1 MFKTVRLHFGKDLK
15 VSEVDLVDNSGETVI
30 SILNAEYN
38 KTVDAKV
45 LLSISLLL
53 AAVFSLDARGVSVVT
68 EPVEVTGITETAYLF
83 RFDGDESTR
92 YTVAITFKNAS
103 FSGICVVKN
112 IGTQIA
118 GTIVNEFGIRA
129 FDFTMSQDRRRVKLL
144 TVMKPLDKCLIRK
157 AIARDLKRLFNA
169 TTTDGYVSVDGEKII
184 MRRPGRSYTFS
195 K

>member
-1 MFKTVRLHFGKDLK
+1 MLRF
-15 VSEVDLVDNSGETVI
+15 
-30 SILNAEYN
+30 
-38 KTVDAKV
+38 

-53 AAVFSLDARGVSVVT
+53 VAVFSLDARGVSVVT
-68 EPVEVTGITETAYLF
+68 EPVEVTTETAYLF
-83 RFDGDESTR
+83 RFAGDESTR
-92 YTVAITFKNAS
+92 YTVAITFKTAS

-144 TVMKPLDKCLIRK
+144 AVMKPLDKCLIRK

-169 TTTDGYVSVDGEKII
+169 TTTDEYVSVDGDKIT
-184 MRRPGRSYTFS
+184 MRRPSRSYTFS
-195 K
+195 KMNIQE

>member
-1 MFKTVRLHFGKDLK
+1 MRRF
-15 VSEVDLVDNSGETVI
+15 
-30 SILNAEYN
+30 
-38 KTVDAKV
+38 

-53 AAVFSLDARGVSVVT
+53 VAVFSSDARGVSVVT
-68 EPVEVTGITETAYLF
+68 EPVEVTSLTDATNVSFLF

-92 YTVAITFKNAS
+92 YTVAITFKTAS

-129 FDFTMSQDRRRVKLL
+129 FDFTMNRDRRRVKLL
-144 TVMKPLDKCLIRK
+144 NVMKPIDKCLIRK

-169 TTTDGYVSVDGEKII
+169 TTTDEYVSVDGDKIT
-184 MRRPGRSYTFS
+184 MRRPSRSYTFS
-195 K
+195 KMNIQE

>member
-1 MFKTVRLHFGKDLK
+1 MRRF
-15 VSEVDLVDNSGETVI
+15 
-30 SILNAEYN
+30 
-38 KTVDAKV
+38 
-45 LLSISLLL
+45 LLSVSLLL

-68 EPVEVTGITETAYLF
+68 EPVEVTSLTDATNVSFLF
-83 RFDGDESTR
+83 PFAGDESTR

-103 FSGICVVKN
+103 FSGIVVVKN

-118 GTIVNEFGIRA
+118 G

-195 K
+195 KMNIPE

>member
-1 MFKTVRLHFGKDLK
+1 MRRF
-15 VSEVDLVDNSGETVI
+15 
-30 SILNAEYN
+30 
-38 KTVDAKV
+38 

-68 EPVEVTGITETAYLF
+68 EPVEVTSLTDATNVSFLF
-83 RFDGDESTR
+83 PFAGDESTR
-92 YTVAITFKNAS
+92 YIVAITFKNAS

-112 IGTQIA
+112 IGTQMA

-144 TVMKPLDKCLIRK
+144 NVMKPLDKCLIRK

-195 K
+195 KMNIPE

>member
-1 MFKTVRLHFGKDLK
+1 MRRF
-15 VSEVDLVDNSGETVI
+15 
-30 SILNAEYN
+30 
-38 KTVDAKV
+38 

-68 EPVEVTGITETAYLF
+68 EPVEVTTETAYLF

-92 YTVAITFKNAS
+92 YTVAITFKTAS

-157 AIARDLKRLFNA
+157 AIAQDLKRLFNA
-169 TTTDGYVSVDGEKII
+169 TTTDEYVSVDGDKIT
-184 MRRPGRSYTFS
+184 MWRPSRSYTFS
-195 K
+195 KMNIQE

>member
-1 MFKTVRLHFGKDLK
+1 MRRF
-15 VSEVDLVDNSGETVI
+15 
-30 SILNAEYN
+30 
-38 KTVDAKV
+38 

-53 AAVFSLDARGVSVVT
+53 VAVFSLDARGVSVVT
-68 EPVEVTGITETAYLF
+68 EPVEVTSLTDATNVSFLF
-83 RFDGDESTR
+83 PFAGDESTR
-92 YTVAITFKNAS
+92 YIVAITFKNAS

-118 GTIVNEFGIRA
+118 GTIVSEFGIRA

-184 MRRPGRSYTFS
+184 MRRPSRSYTFS
-195 K
+195 KMNIPE

>member
-1 MFKTVRLHFGKDLK
+1 MRRF
-15 VSEVDLVDNSGETVI
+15 
-30 SILNAEYN
+30 
-38 KTVDAKV
+38 
-45 LLSISLLL
+45 LLSVSLLL
-53 AAVFSLDARGVSVVT
+53 AAVFSLDARGVSVV
-68 EPVEVTGITETAYLF
+68 PVPFEVIFFSDATNVSFLF
-83 RFDGDESTR
+83 PFARDESAR

-195 K
+195 KMNIPE

>member
-1 MFKTVRLHFGKDLK
+1 MRRF
-15 VSEVDLVDNSGETVI
+15 
-30 SILNAEYN
+30 
-38 KTVDAKV
+38 
-45 LLSISLLL
+45 LLSVSLLL

-68 EPVEVTGITETAYLF
+68 EPVEVTSLTDATNVSFLF
-83 RFDGDESTR
+83 PFDGDESTR
-92 YTVAITFKNAS
+92 YTVAITFENAS

-144 TVMKPLDKCLIRK
+144 NVMKPLDKCLIRK

-184 MRRPGRSYTFS
+184 MRRPSRSYTFS
-195 K
+195 KMNIPE

>member
-1 MFKTVRLHFGKDLK
+1 MRRF
-15 VSEVDLVDNSGETVI
+15 
-30 SILNAEYN
+30 
-38 KTVDAKV
+38 

-68 EPVEVTGITETAYLF
+68 EPVEVTTETAYLF
-83 RFDGDESTR
+83 PFAGDESTR
-92 YTVAITFKNAS
+92 YTVAITFKTAS

-129 FDFTMSQDRRRVKLL
+129 FDFTMNRDRRRVKLL
-144 TVMKPLDKCLIRK
+144 NVMKPIDKCLIRK

-169 TTTDGYVSVDGEKII
+169 TTTDEYVSVDGDKIT
-184 MRRPGRSYTFS
+184 MRRPSRSYTFS
-195 K
+195 KMNIQE

>member
-1 MFKTVRLHFGKDLK
+1 MRRF
-15 VSEVDLVDNSGETVI
+15 
-30 SILNAEYN
+30 
-38 KTVDAKV
+38 

-53 AAVFSLDARGVSVVT
+53 VAVFSLDARGVSVVT
-68 EPVEVTGITETAYLF
+68 EPVEVTSLTDATDVSFLF
-83 RFDGDESTR
+83 PFAGDESTR

-169 TTTDGYVSVDGEKII
+169 TTTDGYVSVDGEKLI
-184 MRRPGRSYTFS
+184 MRRPGRRYTFS
-195 K
+195 KMNIPE